1 MANGYSVDD
10 LLDFLKH
17 AGDRGLMPAASA
29 QAFAVA
35 CRNVFGMLNDQ
46 ERADL
51 RETDLDATIK
61 RFMNK
66 RARDFNPSSLKE
78 YERRARRA
86 VELFRQWRED
96 PASFSMKTRATSNT
110 RKGAV
115 SQRNPLRGI
124 GRVARSVE
132 SDESPA
138 PGLRVD
144 VPEPVALEQGGYR
157 STFPVRPG
165 RLVTIS
171 NIPEDLTA
179 AEAERLAQFIRM
191 LTFE

>member
-17 AGDRGLMPAASA
+17 AGERGLMPAASA

-35 CRNVFGMLNDQ
+35 CRNVFGILSDH

-51 RETDLDATIK
+51 RAIDLDATIK

-86 VELFRQWRED
+86 VELFGQWRED
-96 PASFSMKTRATSNT
+96 PAGFSVKTRTTGNAGK
-110 RKGAV
+110 RV
-115 SQRNPLRGI
+115 PLDAI
-124 GRVARSVE
+124 GRVVRGTATDDS
-132 SDESPA
+132 A
-138 PGLRVD
+138 PTPHRD
-144 VPEPVALEQGGYR
+144 DASEPVALEQAGYR

-191 LTFE
+191 LAFE